1 MSLATQGEGREPEGL
16 WMPGSLRELED
27 AILEGRIRF
36 RRNPVLMG
44 AFMSA
49 VTDEDR
55 WGNRWL
61 AKERSLNKI
70 DPAVA
75 VCMAL
80 GAAAGG
86 TSPRVFDVRA
96 MIA

>member
-1 MSLATQGEGREPEGL
+1 
-16 WMPGSLRELED
+16 
-27 AILEGRIRF
+27 
-36 RRNPVLMG
+36 
-44 AFMSA
+44 MSA

-80 GAAAGG
+80 GAAAAGSG
-86 TSPRVFDVRA
+86 PQGIDVMA

>member
-1 MSLATQGEGREPEGL
+1 
-16 WMPGSLRELED
+16 MPGGLSELED
-27 AILEGRIRF
+27 AFLEGRIRF

-55 WGNRWL
+55 WGNHWM
-61 AKERSLNKI
+61 AEERSFNKI
-70 DPAVA
+70 NPAVA
-75 VCMAL
+75 VYMAL
-80 GAAAGG
+80 GAAAAGSG
-86 TSPRVFDVRA
+86 PRVFDVRA

>member
-1 MSLATQGEGREPEGL
+1 
-16 WMPGSLRELED
+16 
-27 AILEGRIRF
+27 
-36 RRNPVLMG
+36 
-44 AFMSA
+44 MSA

-55 WGNRWL
+55 RGNRWI

-80 GAAAGG
+80 GSAAAGS
-86 TSPRVFDVRA
+86 SPMVPDVMA

>member
-1 MSLATQGEGREPEGL
+1 MRDGREPEGL

-27 AILEGRIRF
+27 AILEGRIRL
-36 RRNPVLMG
+36 RRNPVLIG
-44 AFMSA
+44 AFLSA

-61 AKERSLNKI
+61 AKERSLNRI

-75 VCMAL
+75 LCMAL
-80 GAAAGG
+80 GAAAAGSG
-86 TSPRVFDVRA
+86 PQGIDVMA

>member
-1 MSLATQGEGREPEGL
+1 M
-16 WMPGSLRELED
+16 
-27 AILEGRIRF
+27 
-36 RRNPVLMG
+36 
-44 AFMSA
+44 
-49 VTDEDR
+49 
-55 WGNRWL
+55 

-80 GAAAGG
+80 GAAAAG
-86 TSPRVFDVRA
+86 TSPRGIDVLA